1 MPCKQYWFLPST
13 FPHSNHITAA
23 QHISPTQSSCKY
35 GATAGINYL
44 LNATYFNQSKT
55 EGFKNALSNLT
66 GVPACWINITNV
78 TPYNLN
84 PNGSLGSPST
94 RRLLQAPTA
103 LTLDLGL
110 PGTAPWQ
117 RRRLVQ
123 AGTGVGSDTGAALGI
138 DSFLPS
144 TDGNGVLNALNEAYS
159 NNRLAD
165 GILPDPLQLELLKI
179 TPTGVRHSCVDLFQ
193 SCEASLLLAIHLLPS
208 APVEFMFATAL
219 LAHAVPDY
227 LLLIGAVPSSNSCF
241 TMDQLLTVICSTIN

>member
-1 MPCKQYWFLPST
+1 MPRLILGPVCRTGSDHRP
-13 FPHSNHITAA
+13 FPPHKGITL
-23 QHISPTQSSCKY
+23 QQLRTSSPAQSSSID
-35 GATAGINYL
+35 GAAAGINYL

-84 PNGSLGSPST
+84 PNGSLGSPSS

-110 PGTAPWQ
+110 SGTAPWQ
-117 RRRLVQ
+117 RRRLAQ

-179 TPTGVRHSCVDLFQ
+179 TPTGVSHR
-193 SCEASLLLAIHLLPS
+193 
-208 APVEFMFATAL
+208 
-219 LAHAVPDY
+219 
-227 LLLIGAVPSSNSCF
+227 
-241 TMDQLLTVICSTIN
+241 